1 MGEVIYMVKTK
12 YKKRRE
18 ERERVH
24 TQHVNEEVEEETIH
38 NQKLKIVHIIP
49 AVVAV
54 LGVVLFTLTA
64 NGKIDVLYGGMGLA
78 VAILC
83 IFIEIIVLN
92 RGGGK

>member
-1 MGEVIYMVKTK
+1 MVETK

-18 ERERVH
+18 ERERIR
-24 TQHVNEEVEEETIH
+24 TQHVNEEVEEEVIH
-38 NQKLKIVHIIP
+38 NQKLKIIQIIP

-54 LGVVLFTLTA
+54 IGVVLFTLTA
-64 NGKIDVLYGGMGLA
+64 NGKLDVLYGGMGLV
-78 VAILC
+78 VAILS